1 VILPGPRRRLCGS
14 LLALLAL
21 LASSRLPAQGPEAAD
36 LVVRGGTVVTM
47 DGDRRVLENG
57 AVAIRGDRIV
67 EVGTADALSRRYR
80 ARRAIDA
87 AGRIVLPGLINT
99 HTHASMVL
107 FRGLADDLPLQEWLE
122 KAIFPAEAKNVTREF
137 VRWGTRLACLEMIQ
151 AGTTTFVDMY
161 YFESAAA
168 DETAK
173 AGMRGIL
180 GQALIDFPAPDYKT
194 WPEAVAATERF
205 LRAWK
210 GHTLITPA
218 VAPHATY
225 TVSPDHLKEAH
236 ALAVREDA
244 PLVIHVAETQAE
256 SQTIRSKYAA
266 TPVGFLEG
274 LGFLDESVLIAHA
287 IWVDDADIATLA
299 RRKVGVA
306 HCPQSNMKLAS
317 GTSPVPALLSAQIA
331 VGLGTD
337 GAASNNDLDLWEE
350 MDTAAKL
357 HKLVS
362 MKADALPARDS
373 VAMATIGGARAIHRD
388 RDLGSLEPGKLA
400 DLIVVRINTAH
411 QTPLYDVYSHL
422 VYATKASDVE
432 TVVVGGRVLME
443 NRQVKT
449 LDAPAVLAKARQYRD
464 QIRKSVGRP

>member
-1 VILPGPRRRLCGS
+1 
-14 LLALLAL
+14 
-21 LASSRLPAQGPEAAD
+21 
-36 LVVRGGTVVTM
+36 
-47 DGDRRVLENG
+47 
-57 AVAIRGDRIV
+57 
-67 EVGTADALSRRYR
+67 
-80 ARRAIDA
+80 
-87 AGRIVLPGLINT
+87 
-99 HTHASMVL
+99 MVL
-107 FRGLADDLPLQEWLE
+107 FRGLADDLPLQEWLQ
-122 KAIFPAEAKNVTREF
+122 KAIFPAEAKNVNEEF

-151 AGTTTFVDMY
+151 DGTTAFVDMY
-161 YFESAAA
+161 YFESTAA

-180 GQALIDFPAPDYKT
+180 GQALIDFPAPDNKT
-194 WPEAVAATERF
+194 WAEAMASTERF

-210 GHTLITPA
+210 GHALVTAA

-225 TVSPDHLKEAH
+225 TVSPGHLKEAH
-236 ALAVREDA
+236 ALAVRADV
-244 PLVIHVAETQAE
+244 PLVIHVAETQSE
-256 SQTIRSKYAA
+256 SQTIRSKYDA

-274 LGFLDESVLIAHA
+274 LGFLDGRVLIAHA
-287 IWVDDADIATLA
+287 IWVDDTDIATLA
-299 RRKVGVA
+299 RRQVGVA

-317 GTSPVPALLSAQIA
+317 GTSPVPALVSAGIA

-357 HKLVS
+357 HKLIS
-362 MKADALPARDS
+362 MKADALPAREA

-400 DLIVVRINTAH
+400 DLIVVRMDAPH

-443 NRQVKT
+443 NRSVKT
-449 LDAPAVLAKARQYRD
+449 IDAPAVLAKARQLRD
-464 QIRKSVGRP
+464 QIRKSVAP

>member
-1 VILPGPRRRLCGS
+1 MIRSGPRLRLCVF
-14 LLALLAL
+14 LLALF
-21 LASSRLPAQGPEAAD
+21 ASSRLTAQAPETAD
-36 LVVRGGTVVTM
+36 LLVRGGTVVTM
-47 DGDRRVLENG
+47 DGDRRVLEN
-57 AVAIRGDRIV
+57 AALAIRGDRIV
-67 EVGTADALSRRYR
+67 AVGTAEELRQRYR
-80 ARRAIDA
+80 TRRAIDA
-87 AGRIVLPGLINT
+87 AGRVVLPGLVNT
-99 HTHASMVL
+99 HTHAAMAL
-107 FRGLADDLPLQEWLE
+107 FRGLADDLPLQEWLQ
-122 KAIFPAEAKNVTREF
+122 KAIFPAEAKNVNEEF
-137 VRWGTRLACLEMIQ
+137 VRWGTRLACLEMIR
-151 AGTTTFVDMY
+151 AGTTAFVDMY

-180 GQALIDFPAPDYKT
+180 GQALIDFPAPDNKT
-194 WPEAVAATERF
+194 WVEAMASTERF
-205 LRAWK
+205 LRDWK
-210 GHTLITPA
+210 GHALITPA

-225 TVSPDHLKEAH
+225 TVSPEHLKEAH
-236 ALAVREDA
+236 TLAARADV
-244 PLVIHVAETQAE
+244 PLVIHVAETPSE
-256 SQTIRSKYAA
+256 SQTIRSKYSA

-274 LGFLDESVLIAHA
+274 LGFLDGRVLIAHA
-287 IWVDDADIATLA
+287 IWVDDTDIATLA
-299 RRKVGVA
+299 RRQVGVA

-317 GTSPVPALLSAQIA
+317 GTSPVPALLSAGIA

-357 HKLVS
+357 HKLIS
-362 MKADALPARDS
+362 MKADALPAREA

-400 DLIVVRINTAH
+400 DLIVVRMDAPH

-443 NRQVKT
+443 NRSVKT
-449 LDAPAVLAKARQYRD
+449 IDAPAVLAKARQLRD
-464 QIRKSVGRP
+464 PIRKSVAP

>member
-1 VILPGPRRRLCGS
+1 VIRSGPRLRLRVF
-14 LLALLAL
+14 LLAL
-21 LASSRLPAQGPEAAD
+21 LASSPLTAQAPETAD
-36 LVVRGGTVVTM
+36 LLVRGGTVVTM

-57 AVAIRGDRIV
+57 AIAIRGDRILD
-67 EVGTADALSRRYR
+67 VGTEDELRRRYR

-87 AGRIVLPGLINT
+87 AGRVVLPGLINT
-99 HTHASMVL
+99 HTHAAMAL

-122 KAIFPAEAKNVTREF
+122 KAIFPAEAKNVNEEF

-151 AGTTTFVDMY
+151 GGTTAFVDMY

-180 GQALIDFPAPDYKT
+180 GQALIDFPAPDNKT
-194 WPEAVAATERF
+194 WGEAMAATEKF

-210 GHTLITPA
+210 GHALVTPA

-225 TVSPDHLKEAH
+225 TVSPEHLKEAH
-236 ALAVREDA
+236 ALAVRDDA
-244 PLVIHVAETQAE
+244 PLVIHVAETQSE
-256 SQTIRSKYAA
+256 SQTIRSKYGA

-274 LGFLDESVLIAHA
+274 LGFLDGRVLIAHA
-287 IWVDDADIATLA
+287 IWVDDTDVATLA
-299 RRKVGVA
+299 RRQVGVA

-317 GTSPVPALLSAQIA
+317 GTAPVPALVSAGIA

-357 HKLVS
+357 HKLIS
-362 MKADALPARDS
+362 MRADALPAREA
-373 VAMATIGGARAIHRD
+373 VAMATIGGARAIRRD

-400 DLIVVRINTAH
+400 DLIVVRTDAPH

-443 NRQVKT
+443 NRRVQT
-449 LDAPAVLAKARQYRD
+449 IDAPAVLAKARQLRD
-464 QIRKSVGRP
+464 QIRRSVAP